1 MIADLVEA
9 LLRAWSTKHVVETR
23 QFSLFGIPYSDPRRR
38 IYTAA
43 FTLAYPMSYFDRYD
57 RSGWPS

>member
-9 LLRAWSTKHVVETR
+9 IVRAWSTKHVAETR
-23 QFSLFGIPYSDPRRR
+23 QFSLYGIPFDHPQRR

-43 FTLAYPMSYFDRYD
+43 FQLAYPRSYFGLAEHRG
-57 RSGWPS
+57 RA